1 MTNMSM
7 KFKQDFLREF
17 REDPKNSLKKY
28 GIDFSPQ
35 EEANF
40 KKEEIYSLVTEAKP
54 ALVAF
59 LTMVSACACDC
70 DSLCPCF

>member
-40 KKEEIYSLVTEAKP
+40 KKEEMRNWSDEQLQERFSKSR
-54 ALVAF
+54 F
-59 LTMVSACACDC
+59 FSMFD
-70 DSLCPCF
+70 FF